1 MQYPRLSPLPRRKS
15 LISAFYGYEHLEKV
29 RPGAFYDMKNLSAD
43 RFPLMSVRPA
53 RLMWTR
59 SRGTPAGPEEIPVSP
74 ATPLT
79 AAATVNGTAALCSET
94 DVYYYGRIVPD
105 APLTAGVAN
114 RRIVPFG
121 RNFFVS
127 PDGVYVITDE
137 TGAVETRRAAYS
149 QALLDAEVRYVYAD
163 GTAPPYL
170 GFSDTPPETP
180 EEGEYW
186 TDTSAGTM
194 LQKQYLNGGWQTVG
208 EVYLRVTHAMAA
220 HYAQPG
226 DRVRVKVGR
235 EDEVKAVV
243 FRAEGNELYLS
254 AVLVGIDPTSYIVAV
269 RKPMPVLD
277 LALEHDNRV
286 WGCRFGKNADGEFVN
301 EIYASALGDPTK
313 WDQYDGVSTDSY
325 TVSLGCPGA
334 FTGAAV
340 VGGEVVFFKENYV
353 IRVRGLTPQDYTVTV
368 TPALGVK
375 AGHAATLAPLNEK
388 LFYLS
393 TAGIT
398 VYDGALPYVI
408 SPEFSTHGF
417 TDTLA
422 FAWSGRYYLAAAVN
436 AARRIYVY
444 DTATGLWHVEDDDWN
459 ARFFLLIDSAV
470 FMLCRPD
477 PSNTVYRFV
486 AMDAGKVGA
495 ARNIL
500 GPPDGALT
508 FAFAPVPQTEWYA
521 ETGRLLADSGTSILR
536 GLVFR
541 VSLEKDA
548 EFQAE
553 LECGDGR
560 FIQLCRVRT
569 GTPDVFLLPVNTPRC
584 AAFRL
589 RLSGKGGC
597 AVLSVGLI
605 SEKTGEV
612 KGLVR

>member
-149 QALLDAEVRYVYAD
+149 QALLDAQVSCVFAD
-163 GTAPPYL
+163 GTTPQRSL
-170 GFSDTPPETP
+170 FSDTPPEDP

-194 LQKQYLNGGWQTVG
+194 LQKRYLDGGWQTVG
-208 EVYLRVTHAMAA
+208 EIYLRVTHAMAA

-340 VGGEVVFFKENYV
+340 VGGDVVFFKENYV

-393 TAGIT
+393 TAGVT

-436 AARRIYVY
+436 ATRRIYVY

-486 AMDAGKVGA
+486 AMDADKVGA

-508 FAFAPVPQTEWYA
+508 FAFAPAPQTKWYA

>member
-1 MQYPRLSPLPRRKS
+1 MRYPRLSPLPRRKS
-15 LISAFYGYEHLEKV
+15 LISTFYGYEHLEKV
-29 RPGAFYDMKNLSAD
+29 RAGAFYDMKNLSAD
-43 RFPLMSVRPA
+43 RFPLLGVRPE
-53 RLMWTR
+53 RLEWTR
-59 SRGTPAGPEEIPVSP
+59 SRVIPGGTEEIPVAP
-74 ATPLT
+74 ASPLT
-79 AAATVNGTAALCSET
+79 AAATVNGTAVLCSET
-94 DVYYYGRIVPD
+94 DVYYFGRIVPD
-105 APLTAGVAN
+105 APLAAGVTN
-114 RRIVPFG
+114 RQIVPFG

-127 PDGVYVITDE
+127 PDGKYVITDE
-137 TGAVETRRAAYS
+137 TGAVETRQAAYS
-149 QALLDAEVRYVYAD
+149 QALLDAEVRYVFAD
-163 GTAPPYL
+163 GTAPSFL

-220 HYAQPG
+220 HYALPG
-226 DRVRVKVGR
+226 EKVRVKVGR
-235 EDEVKAVV
+235 EPEVKAVV
-243 FRAEGNELYLS
+243 LSAEGNEMYLS
-254 AVLVGIDPTSYIVAV
+254 TVLVGIDPTSHIVAV

-277 LALEHDNRV
+277 LAVEHENRV
-286 WGCRFGKNADGEFVN
+286 WGCRFGKNADGDFVN

-313 WDQYDGVSTDSY
+313 WDKYDGVSTDSY

-340 VGGEVVFFKENYV
+340 VGGDVLFFKENYV
-353 IRVRGLTPQDYTVTV
+353 IRVRGLTPQDYTVSV

-375 AGHAATLAPLNEK
+375 AGHAGTLTPLNEK
-388 LFYLS
+388 LYYLS
-393 TAGIT
+393 TAGVT

-408 SPEFSTHGF
+408 SPSFSTHGF

-422 FAWSGRYYLAAAVN
+422 FAWSGKYYLAAAEN
-436 AARRIYVY
+436 GTRRIYVY
-444 DTATGLWHVEDDDWN
+444 DTATRLWHVEDDDGN
-459 ARFFLLIDSAV
+459 VRFFLLIDSAV

-477 PSNTVYRFV
+477 PANTVYRFV
-486 AMDAGKVGA
+486 AMDAGKTGT

-500 GPPDGALT
+500 GPPDDAL
-508 FAFAPVPQTEWYA
+508 AFSFVPAPQTEWYA
-521 ETGRLLADSGTSILR
+521 ETGRLLADNGTSILR

-541 VSLEKDA
+541 ITLEKDA
-548 EFQAE
+548 EFQAH

-560 FIQLCRVRT
+560 WISLCRVRT
-569 GTPDVFLLPVNTPRC
+569 GQPDVFLLPVNTPRC

-597 AVLSVGLI
+597 AVLSIALI

-612 KGLVR
+612 KGLER